1 MSKKFRT
8 LVGAMLSTSICS
20 CCVSSGVSE
29 VGILAKK
36 IKELIGEDNYNVLK
50 AFYELEK
57 ENLEN
62 SDSPVGSKLASEGL
76 ILKVDAY
83 DYDNSKH
90 CKDVNEVVSWF
101 KEGKSYLLSEVVG
114 HLEFLFKS
122 IFVTGNA
129 EEVIRGGSRESEFCF
144 GGYGGFKVWFTDN
157 SVFISCRHAS
167 YNEFFCSLELSKT
180 E

>member
-1 MSKKFRT
+1 MSKKFRS
-8 LVGAMLSTSICS
+8 LVGAILSTSIWS

-36 IKELIGEDNYNVLK
+36 IKELIGEDNYNMLK

-57 ENLEN
+57 ENLEG
-62 SDSPVGSKLASEGL
+62 SGKPVGSTLASEGF
-76 ILKVDAY
+76 ILKAKACSSHSGPKSFNNV
-83 DYDNSKH
+83 K
-90 CKDVNEVVSWF
+90 EVMSWF
-101 KEGKSYLLSEVVG
+101 NKDKSAPLVEVVG

-129 EEVIRGGSRESEFCF
+129 EEVIRGDRESEFCF
-144 GGYGGFKVWFTDN
+144 GGYGGFRVWFTDN

-167 YNEFFCSLELSKT
+167 YDDFSFELELRKMK
-180 E
+180 